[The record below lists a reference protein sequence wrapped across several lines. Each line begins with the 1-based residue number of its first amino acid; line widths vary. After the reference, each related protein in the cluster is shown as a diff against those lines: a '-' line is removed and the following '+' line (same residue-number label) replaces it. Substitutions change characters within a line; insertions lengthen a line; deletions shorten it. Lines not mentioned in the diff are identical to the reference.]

1 MYKEKV
7 EERLRT
13 SITMVSQTQEVH
25 PDVWVCRTHA
35 FNIEAAGDWFTK
47 AAPLSLISPLPHPLR
62 VTPPY
67 THWFLVVTRAH
78 QVPSCLQVFIPA
90 SNAFVFSA

>member
-1 MYKEKV
+1 MTEQLSTSYKEKV

-35 FNIEAAGDWFTK
+35 FNIEAAERLVYKGCTSIFN
-47 AAPLSLISPLPHPLR
+47 LSSATSTACNSSLH
-62 VTPPY
+62 T
-67 THWFLVVTRAH
+67 LV
-78 QVPSCLQVFIPA
+78 SC
-90 SNAFVFSA
+90 SY